1 MKSKIKLLNNVN
13 QLNALLRTYTDNQSS
28 IMNNNS
34 PTTGKR
40 AFRALLCLI
49 ISGLFIGCNLQQ
61 EVEITLPSYESR
73 PVLECYLRPSSPF
86 NLLITNSAP
95 YFEPFPSL
103 NNEFLEGLLLDSAQV
118 EIVHDGV
125 VYPLENQ
132 LRFNNLT
139 GKLFNYYNPEP
150 VPFDTINPFELLVTL
165 ADGRTI
171 TAEARML
178 PVVPIDSIVIQV
190 AEGDTLSRVLT
201 YFTDRPN
208 ETNFYRRTFHESSLD
223 SLPEQDFSIDD
234 RIVEDVIVFGTGFDY
249 SSGDTLISTIYHI
262 EEGYYNFLESVEA
275 AVAGN
280 GNPFAQPSPVASALE
295 GSANAIGVFTCL
307 SFDRKVVVLE

>member
-1 MKSKIKLLNNVN
+1 MKFKIRISNIVEQLRALSGVYNWIHLGLL
-13 QLNALLRTYTDNQSS
+13 Q
-28 IMNNNS
+28 
-34 PTTGKR
+34 KR
-40 AFRALLCLI
+40 SAFKALLCLG
-49 ISGLFIGCNLQQ
+49 ISGLFMGCNLQQ

-73 PVLECYLRPSSPF
+73 PVLECYLQPNSPF

-103 NNEFLEGLLLDSAQV
+103 NNQFLENLLLDSAKV

-125 VYPLENQ
+125 VYPLVNQ
-132 LRFNNLT
+132 LRFDNLT
-139 GKLFNYYNPEP
+139 GKLYNYYNPEF

-171 TAEARML
+171 TSEARML
-178 PVVPIDSIVIQV
+178 PVVPIDSIVIQT

-208 ETNFYRRTFHESSLD
+208 EVNFYRRTFHESSLD
-223 SLPEQDFSIDD
+223 SLPEQDFTIDD

-249 SSGDTLISTIYHI
+249 ASGDTVISTIYHI
-262 EEGYYNFLESVEA
+262 DQGYYNFLESLEA

-280 GNPFAQPSPVASALE
+280 GNPFAQPSPVATVLE

-307 SFDRKVVVLE
+307 SNDRKLIILE